1 MQHTEGR
8 LGSGLDTPDSQDRP
22 CHNTDSTIIADA
34 YLTQGP
40 LHQSKGGAGDKAESA
55 MK

>member
-22 CHNTDSTIIADA
+22 CRNTDSTTIAVA
-34 YLTQGP
+34 YPT
-40 LHQSKGGAGDKAESA
+40 
-55 MK
+55 